1 MVLCTHLS
9 TDGKIV
15 GYALMGQA
23 LQGLL
28 GSVIN
33 FFSTAAMVNTRG
45 VSTDE
50 PGTYVI
56 ENERAAL
63 VVFISAFALQI
74 ATLLLFRRMAT
85 IPSVEERIK
94 HWIDT
99 DLPSHAAALEG
110 TDKRAMHKLIQ
121 VQKKIIPWSISMVS
135 IFSLK
140 FSLRSS
146 NALFST
152 MESPRVDTLAMS
164 FSEFQE
170 ADSSGLGTFS
180 MGESFDSFTST
191 PRALY
196 SGVFEDRG
204 PSPEPDANLQPPGTN
219 LLGKMVPFQCNLHPD
234 DLGGAFDSCSTVQI
248 QKTNMANFIGMQS
261 LAHLKRLHKPPR
273 QNSNQA
279 PELASSTNVLQSAST
294 SLPKASIPKQLL
306 PSHSHPMYM
315 TSPHATM
322 PMATGM
328 SQSMALHNQNALGN
342 IGLRGI
348 RSTPGFAMF
357 VDPHVTKKESV
368 AEAATLPWNLT
379 PAMAATSIQSPEFS
393 PPTSPPSSSLKRRG
407 RTSISRMPRK
417 AQSTPLFERGPQNM
431 KEISSMPTTPR
442 GLPPKGLRK
451 LASNKRIATSYSNSG
466 ALQTLQS
473 EPSTPLHL
481 RARGSA
487 TALHEANALHSVAPK
502 SVPAVPRRPVALSFV
517 NYGIEDAE
525 ELCSAVAPSGSYK
538 SALRT
543 LRATEDANPNDD
555 ECNSA
560 QALRHTA
567 SLDATTLTPPLP
579 PAAEIKRRET
589 IAVLREHAS
598 MHAE

>member
-1 MVLCTHLS
+1 
-9 TDGKIV
+9 
-15 GYALMGQA
+15 
-23 LQGLL
+23 
-28 GSVIN
+28 
-33 FFSTAAMVNTRG
+33 
-45 VSTDE
+45 
-50 PGTYVI
+50 
-56 ENERAAL
+56 
-63 VVFISAFALQI
+63 
-74 ATLLLFRRMAT
+74 
-85 IPSVEERIK
+85 
-94 HWIDT
+94 
-99 DLPSHAAALEG
+99 
-110 TDKRAMHKLIQ
+110 
-121 VQKKIIPWSISMVS
+121 
-135 IFSLK
+135 
-140 FSLRSS
+140 
-146 NALFST
+146 

-234 DLGGAFDSCSTVQI
+234 DLGGAFDSCSST
-248 QKTNMANFIGMQS
+248 TSTSS
-261 LAHLKRLHKPPR
+261 LASIAKPNASGTSYSYTAPSKLTSSADSEDEYGELYW
-273 QNSNQA
+273 NAVVGSPETLAQA
-279 PELASSTNVLQSAST
+279 TPPEQQSSGTTSHRRDCEQTKSLSPCISIDALSKQANRNLMHEPELASSTNVLQSAST